1 MKKRQWRM
9 LITEILE
16 ARNQA
21 TTDHAFI
28 ENRLSDIDARLA
40 AIERRLPAEPDTIM
54 VTAESEP
61 PPTAIDYANL
71 RWRTQN
77 EDGTWRDCID

>member
-1 MKKRQWRM
+1 MTKRQWRM

-16 ARNQA
+16 ARNEA

-28 ENRLSDIDARLA
+28 ENRLADLSAQLEDVR
-40 AIERRLPAEPDTIM
+40 RRLPVEVQPPAPS
-54 VTAESEP
+54 VTLSTDP
-61 PPTAIDYANL
+61 PMIDYANL

-77 EDGTWRDCID
+77 PDGTWRDCIE